1 VGVGSNQDDPRR
13 QVERALEALATLGV
27 VRASSLYR
35 GEPLGDPAQPWYVNA
50 VAELRTDLSP
60 RELLEALHRLERS
73 AGRPAERARWSPRVL
88 DLDLLL
94 YDALAID
101 EPGLVVPHPGLAQ
114 RRFVLVPLAE
124 IAPEAV
130 DPRSGRCARELLAA
144 LDDPL
149 ALEKLPG
156 REGPR

>member
-13 QVERALEALATLGV
+13 QVERALEALGTLGA

-35 GEPLGDPAQPWYVNA
+35 SEPLGDPAQPWYVNA
-50 VAELRTDLSP
+50 VAELRTALPP
-60 RELLEALHRLERS
+60 RELLEALHGLERA

-94 YDALAID
+94 YDAAEID
-101 EPGLVVPHPGLAQ
+101 EPGLVVPHPGLAR

-130 DPRSGRCARELLAA
+130 DPRSGRSARELLAT

-149 ALEKLPG
+149 ALEKLPR